1 MKQKYENYFKKK
13 IILNLLIFLLL
24 TCSSESIF
32 SQLGNLQKIKHEYNI
47 LGSSS
52 PRGISL
58 VGETLYIA
66 AMHLI

>member
-1 MKQKYENYFKKK
+1 MLKR
-13 IILNLLIFLLL
+13 IHIFP
-24 TCSSESIF
+24 TRKSA
-32 SQLGNLQKIKHEYNI
+32 KIKHEYNI

-66 AMHLI
+66 AMHLFKKENGKVEKLT